1 MAVSRHL
8 NLYETES
15 ETNIEAF
22 WGQQTLNYNM
32 PVDEVL
38 SSTFDLNA
46 KPQHKVASH
55 LTGEPSASL
64 KLNGGF
70 TDLSRT

>member
-1 MAVSRHL
+1 
-8 NLYETES
+8 
-15 ETNIEAF
+15 
-22 WGQQTLNYNM
+22 M